1 MVVIRLSK
9 AWKNKGTMVY
19 KDTLSPSGEARTT
32 ALSLGMHSRL
42 SAEGL
47 LEPRSLSSL
56 NRTSFLL
63 NVANPPLRMAFRYTP
78 TTMKKLET
86 WYKEAGYLVRY
97 ERGSFQSG
105 YCVLE
110 NKKVVVIN
118 KFFDL
123 EARINALVDILAQI
137 IPSLRE
143 TLPEL
148 AEDGEAWLAGR
159 EALEAKKTPS

>member
-1 MVVIRLSK
+1 
-9 AWKNKGTMVY
+9 
-19 KDTLSPSGEARTT
+19 
-32 ALSLGMHSRL
+32 
-42 SAEGL
+42 
-47 LEPRSLSSL
+47 
-56 NRTSFLL
+56 
-63 NVANPPLRMAFRYTP
+63 
-78 TTMKKLET
+78 MKKLET

-97 ERGSFQSG
+97 ERGSFQAG

-143 TLPEL
+143 NLPEL

-159 EALEAKKTPS
+159 EALEAKKNPS